1 MNKIFILLGPT
12 ASGKSK
18 LSYKL
23 ANDFDFEIINADLFS
38 IYKHL
43 DIGTAKPSKDKFNKY
58 RHFLFDK
65 LEPNES
71 YNVSKYCFDVLAV
84 IKDIIERKKIPLIV
98 GGTMMYAFQL
108 LNGINHTYN
117 NSDGDSNLIKFIQEK
132 YSNVEILNSIK
143 SYNEKL
149 VEKITN
155 NDSFRIEKLLE
166 RLLSVEKLNQED
178 FNGLYHNKKFSV
190 FVLFIDVDDRN
201 HLRENI
207 KKRTY
212 DMLSNGLIE
221 EVEALIKK
229 YDLTKNSQSMRAIGY
244 KETLEYINKKIT
256 IDELRDKII
265 VSTQQLAKRQITW
278 KNKFKINYPII
289 YPKLNYTNLSKYISE
304 ILKT

>member
-43 DIGTAKPSKDKFNKY
+43 DIGTAKPSKDKFNDF
-58 RHFLFDK
+58 RHFLFNK

-84 IKDIIERKKIPLIV
+84 IDDIIQRKKIPLIV
-98 GGTMMYAFQL
+98 GGSMMYAFQL

-166 RLLSVEKLNQED
+166 RLLSVEKLNQEH
-178 FNGLYHNKKFSV
+178 FNGLYHNKKLSV
-190 FVLFIDVDDRN
+190 FVLFIDVNDRN

-212 DMLSNGLIE
+212 DMLNNGLIE

-229 YDLTKNSQSMRAIGY
+229 YNLTENSQSMKAIGY

-289 YPKLNYTNLSKYISE
+289 YPKLNYVNLSKYITQ
-304 ILKT
+304 ILK